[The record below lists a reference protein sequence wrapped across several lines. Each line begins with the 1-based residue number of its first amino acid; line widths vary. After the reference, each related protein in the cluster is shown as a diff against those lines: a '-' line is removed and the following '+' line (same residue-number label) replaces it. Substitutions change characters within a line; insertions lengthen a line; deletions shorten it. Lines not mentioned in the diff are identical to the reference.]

1 MMRDAITRNALVL
14 SLFAVGTAAMLAL
27 TNSRTLP
34 QIECNR
40 EQALESSLLEV
51 MPAERFDNVLLAD
64 SVVIQDPLLG
74 RGAHTVYRARLNGDP
89 AGVVMQATAPDG
101 YGGAIRL
108 LVGVDQNGVLT
119 GVRMIPPHNE
129 TPGLGDAIDVRK
141 SDWITRFT
149 GLSLSNPAESGWA
162 VKKDG
167 GEFDAFTGATI
178 TPRAVVG
185 AVYRS
190 LQYVSREQEALFALP
205 ADADH
210 QGSCDD

>member
-1 MMRDAITRNALVL
+1 MMREAISRNALVL
-14 SLFAVGTAAMLAL
+14 SLFAISTAALLAL

-40 EQALESSLLEV
+40 EKSLEGSLLEV
-51 MPAERFDNVLLAD
+51 MPAQRFDNVLLAD
-64 SVVIQDPLLG
+64 SVSVADPLLG
-74 RGAHTVYRARLNGDP
+74 RGAHTVYRARMNNNP
-89 AGVVMQATAPDG
+89 AGVVIQATAPDG

-108 LVGVDQNGVLT
+108 LVGVDKNGVLT

-190 LQYVSREQEALFALP
+190 LQYVAREQDTLFALP

>member
-14 SLFAVGTAAMLAL
+14 SLFAIGTAAMLAF
-27 TNSRTLP
+27 TNDSTLP

-40 EQALESSLLEV
+40 EQALQDSLLEV

-74 RGAHTVYRARLNGDP
+74 RGAHTVYRARLNGAP

-108 LVGVDQNGVLT
+108 LVGVDKNGVLT

-149 GLSLSNPAESGWA
+149 GRSLTDPVETEWA
-162 VKKDG
+162 VRKDG

-190 LQYVSREQEALFALP
+190 LQYVDRERDALFALP

>member
-1 MMRDAITRNALVL
+1 
-14 SLFAVGTAAMLAL
+14 
-27 TNSRTLP
+27 
-34 QIECNR
+34 
-40 EQALESSLLEV
+40 
-51 MPAERFDNVLLAD
+51 
-64 SVVIQDPLLG
+64 LLG
-74 RGAHTVYRARLNGDP
+74 RGDHTVYRARLNNEP
-89 AGVVMQATAPDG
+89 SGVVMQATAPDG

-108 LVGVDQNGVLT
+108 LVGVDRNGVLT

-149 GLSLSNPAESGWA
+149 GRSLGNPVEARWA

-185 AVYRS
+185 AVFRS
-190 LQYVSREQEALFALP
+190 LQYVAREQDALFTLP